1 MGAGK
6 RRRTGVDSFL
16 DVAAV
21 DDWNDEDDEGELEGE
36 EHFEVS
42 DDDDENGKFTI
53 PSSLHLFFNV
63 VYFPDSTSADTQVSP
78 EVHADQQAF
87 VDALCDDLTA
97 RYVRDPKPNEGPSTS
112 QQPTPSFLPPPS
124 KPPIIQS
131 HPSMSPQ
138 LSRPI
143 SDIPLVDRMDSWERI
158 HTLKRNG
165 EVANTSTLDRGF
177 IREEKKRYSR
187 AVSTRLREYV
197 GPLEWVTV
205 CSGTYRGDVGLAIP
219 LPRDDED
226 DEADREREEI
236 LQNRLKY
243 NPAKKRRH
251 ELAKDIEQMR
261 AEQRELVYE
270 MRHEKRGVDVFESE
284 DLCSKRDEFQ
294 VLLVPRHPLSKR
306 EELERQQAD
315 QDIIRPFASEADGS
329 SFHRNPP
336 RLFNA
341 KEHDTVE
348 TVKIGEC
355 ARYRYDNSTFIPEG
369 LLIANY
375 HRKDLLLA
383 TSIPLKLE
391 KPFRQSNHCIL
402 RTCPFP
408 HPSGWS
414 FDDGEDVVWTTP
426 SPPSASI
433 QTPHHGMNVT
443 FKHLQVQARANLPQT
458 AIVRTK
464 VDAEQA
470 LKSIVA
476 PVDYANETP
485 EERFSRER
493 KEEETRR
500 EQRRVQ
506 EVISKGEHAAQVRHL
521 LKPHKKDDWVI
532 IMTGKD
538 RGKHGRVLN
547 RYENMITVVIPE
559 YHIFA
564 SCHVNAAKRI
574 PSPAERDARLDVF
587 GTRREL
593 VPVPWIGTEVRVT
606 RGPQSGCIGRVEI
619 VERVEG
625 RLGRRLMVGLW
636 VDALKKLVL
645 ADHDHMLTTLAQR
658 LRDAQPLSEIQ
669 NRVYGISRSL
679 STGREPWL
687 GTRVRITK
695 GQLKGQIGVVRG
707 VNVTFET
714 NGLPRHHH
722 VLGKTVAHRK
732 GIQLRI
738 ELETHM
744 AVNTGL
750 ANVNYLHLRDT
761 KSGNLLNQAY
771 PVRFGSFYD
780 FRPDLKELPVIV
792 EELERSEGPS
802 TPQWSREETE
812 IMRSDTTLG
821 THWNPHSISPYPI
834 SAPCTPQ
841 WSGHEMEDMC
851 FGTTPESAWDP
862 NTSSPLPAGTSIL
875 SAPSTDSNPPNSA
888 RDPEPLDPS
897 EQAAADRLEEFCLQ
911 AFREADEEE
920 AAHATASAPQHWI
933 LQPKLVGLKVQA
945 CIENQDVYLDIV
957 ARGNGPTAQRKIDGT
972 NRSIENITTVQRARD
987 LIKPSTEKNLM
998 VVVGGDP
1005 EHIGKLVRRV
1015 SNFYLG
1021 SKSEENHWMILAVV
1035 EKGSTTAGEQLTSE
1049 RLELDPKTMLARVY
1063 ESKKNRATGT
1073 EYMKIARNAALASNR
1088 RMVPVRPLS

>member
-1 MGAGK
+1 MGTGK

-21 DDWNDEDDEGELEGE
+21 EDGNDEDEEELEGE

-42 DDDDENGKFTI
+42 DDDD
-53 PSSLHLFFNV
+53 
-63 VYFPDSTSADTQVSP
+63 DVSPEAP

-97 RYVRDPKPNEGPSTS
+97 RYVRDPKPNEGPSPS
-112 QQPTPSFLPPPS
+112 QQPGRTPIPLFLPSSSGPS
-124 KPPIIQS
+124 AIPS
-131 HPSMSPQ
+131 YPSMSPR

-143 SDIPLVDRMDSWERI
+143 SEIPLVNRMDPWERI
-158 HTLKRNG
+158 HTLNRNA
-165 EVANTSTLDRGF
+165 EVANTSTLDRGH

-226 DEADREREEI
+226 NEADREREEI
-236 LQNRLKY
+236 LQNKLKY

-251 ELAKDIEQMR
+251 EQEKDIEQMR

-270 MRHEKRGVDVFESE
+270 LRYEKRGMDVFESE

-306 EELERQQAD
+306 EKSERQQED

-329 SFHRNPP
+329 SVHRNPP

-341 KEHDTVE
+341 KEYDNAE
-348 TVKIGEC
+348 MVKVGEC
-355 ARYRYDNSTFIPEG
+355 DRYRYNNSMFIPEG

-383 TSIPLKLE
+383 TSIPPKLE
-391 KPFRQSNHCIL
+391 KAFRQSNHCIIQ
-402 RTCPFP
+402 TCPLP

-414 FDDGEDVVWTTP
+414 FDDGEDVVWTDTV
-426 SPPSASI
+426 PPSASN
-433 QTPHHGMNVT
+433 QTPHRGMNVT
-443 FKHLQVQARANLPQT
+443 FKHLQVQARRNYPQT
-458 AIVRTK
+458 AIVSTK

-485 EERFSRER
+485 EGRFLRER

-500 EQRRVQ
+500 EQRRIQ
-506 EVISKGEHAAQVRHL
+506 EVISKGEHAVQVRHL

-559 YHIFA
+559 YHILTI
-564 SCHVNAAKRI
+564 CHVNSAKRI
-574 PSPAERDARLDVF
+574 PSLAERDARLDVF

-606 RGPQSGCIGRVEI
+606 RGPQSGCIGRVEM

-625 RLGRRLMVGLW
+625 RSGRRLMVGLW

-658 LRDAQPLSEIQ
+658 LRDAQPLSEVQ

-679 STGREPWL
+679 LTGREPWL
-687 GTRVRITK
+687 GTRVCITK
-695 GQLKGQIGVVRG
+695 GQLKGQLGIVRS

-714 NGLPRHHH
+714 NNLQRDHH
-722 VLGKTVAHRK
+722 VLGKTLANRK
-732 GIQLRI
+732 GIQLRL

-750 ANVNYLHLRDT
+750 ANVDYLHVRDT
-761 KSGNLLNQAY
+761 KSGKLLNQAY
-771 PVRFGSFYD
+771 PVRSGSFYD
-780 FRPDLKELPVIV
+780 FRPDLKELPILV
-792 EELERSEGPS
+792 EELDRLGAPS
-802 TPQWSREETE
+802 TPQWSREEME
-812 IMRSDTTLG
+812 SMRSDTTLG
-821 THWNPHSISPYPI
+821 THWNPNSISPHPI
-834 SAPCTPQ
+834 SAPTTPQ
-841 WSGHEMEDMC
+841 WSGHEMEDMR
-851 FGTTPESAWDP
+851 FGTTAESVWDP
-862 NTSSPLPAGTSIL
+862 NASSPLPAVTTISSL
-875 SAPSTDSNPPNSA
+875 PSAQVTNPPNSA
-888 RDPEPLDPS
+888 TDNDPLDPS

-911 AFREADEEE
+911 AFREAEEE
-920 AAHATASAPQHWI
+920 ETAQATATTPQHWI
-933 LQPKLVGLKVQA
+933 LHPKLVGLRVQA
-945 CIENQDVYLDIV
+945 CVEDQDVYLDIV
-957 ARGNGPTAQRKIDGT
+957 ARDNGATAQRKVDGT
-972 NRSIENITTVQRARD
+972 NRSIHDITTVQRARD

-998 VVVGGDP
+998 VVVGGDS
-1005 EHIGKLVRRV
+1005 EHTGKLVRRV

-1021 SKSEENHWMILAVV
+1021 SKSEENHWIIVGV
-1035 EKGSTTAGEQLTSE
+1035 IERSSPTAEE
-1049 RLELDPKTMLARVY
+1049 RLTFERLDLDPKTMLARVF
-1063 ESKKNRATGT
+1063 EPRKRRTASDQ
-1073 EYMKIARNAALASNR
+1073 YMKEARQAMLARNR

>member
-6 RRRTGVDSFL
+6 RRRTGVESFL

-21 DDWNDEDDEGELEGE
+21 DDRNDEDEGGLEGE
-36 EHFEVS
+36 EHFKVS
-42 DDDDENGKFTI
+42 DDDNDDND
-53 PSSLHLFFNV
+53 SS
-63 VYFPDSTSADTQVSP
+63 SAHTQVSP

-97 RYVRDPKPNEGPSTS
+97 RYVRDPKPIEGPSTP
-112 QQPTPSFLPPPS
+112 QQTGRTPTPLFPPS
-124 KPPIIQS
+124 SSEPPTI
-131 HPSMSPQ
+131 PSYPSISSQ
-138 LSRPI
+138 FSRPI
-143 SDIPLVDRMDSWERI
+143 CDIPLVDRMDPWERI
-158 HTLKRNG
+158 HTLQRNA
-165 EVANTSTLDRGF
+165 EVANTSTLDRGY

-187 AVSTRLREYV
+187 AVSTRLRDYV

-226 DEADREREEI
+226 DKADREREEI
-236 LQNRLKY
+236 LLNKLKY
-243 NPAKKRRH
+243 NPTKKRRH
-251 ELAKDIEQMR
+251 EREKDIEQMR
-261 AEQRELVYE
+261 AEQRDLVYE
-270 MRHEKRGVDVFESE
+270 LRYEKRGEDVFEPE

-306 EELERQQAD
+306 EKSERQQED

-329 SFHRNPP
+329 SVHRIPP
-336 RLFNA
+336 HLFNA
-341 KEHDTVE
+341 KEYDTVE
-348 TVKIGEC
+348 MVKVGEC
-355 ARYRYDNSTFIPEG
+355 DCYQYHNSTFIPEG

-375 HRKDLLLA
+375 HRNDLLLA
-383 TSIPLKLE
+383 TSIPPKLE
-391 KPFRQSNHCIL
+391 KAFRQSKHSIL
-402 RTCPFP
+402 QTCPFP

-426 SPPSASI
+426 SPPSTSN
-433 QTPHHGMNVT
+433 QTPHRGMNVT
-443 FKHLQVQARANLPQT
+443 FRHLQVRARANHPQT
-458 AIVRTK
+458 AIVSTK

-470 LKSIVA
+470 LKLIVA

-485 EERFSRER
+485 EGRFLRER

-500 EQRRVQ
+500 EQRRIQ
-506 EVISKGEHAAQVRHL
+506 DEINKGEHAAEVRHL
-521 LKPHKKDDWVI
+521 LKPHKKDDWVV

-606 RGPQSGCIGRVEI
+606 RGPQSGCIGRVEL

-625 RLGRRLMVGLW
+625 RFGRRLMVGLW

-645 ADHDHMLTTLAQR
+645 ADHDHMLTTLRAQR
-658 LRDAQPLSEIQ
+658 LRDAQPLSEMQ

-679 STGREPWL
+679 LTGREPWL

-714 NGLPRHHH
+714 NSLPRDHHI
-722 VLGKTVAHRK
+722 LGKTVAHRK

-771 PVRFGSFYD
+771 PVQFGSFYD
-780 FRPDLKELPVIV
+780 FRPDLKELPVLV
-792 EELERSEGPS
+792 EELDRSEGPS

-812 IMRSDTTLG
+812 AMRSDTTLG
-821 THWNPHSISPYPI
+821 NHWNPHSISPYPI
-834 SAPCTPQ
+834 SAPATPQ
-841 WSGHEMEDMC
+841 WSGHDMDDIR
-851 FGTTPESAWDP
+851 FGTTMED
-862 NTSSPLPAGTSIL
+862 
-875 SAPSTDSNPPNSA
+875 
-888 RDPEPLDPS
+888 RDPLDPT
-897 EQAAADRLEEFCLQ
+897 EQFAADRLEEFCLQ
-911 AFREADEEE
+911 AFREAEEEE
-920 AAHATASAPQHWI
+920 AAQAAASAPPHWI
-933 LQPKLVGLKVQA
+933 LHPKLVGLRVQA
-945 CIENQDVYLDIV
+945 CVEDQDVYLDIV
-957 ARGNGPTAQRKIDGT
+957 ARGNGATARQKIDST
-972 NRSIENITTVQRARD
+972 SRSIHDITTVERARD

-1021 SKSEENHWMILAVV
+1021 SKSEENHWMVLAVIG
-1035 EKGSTTAGEQLTSE
+1035 KSGAAGGEYLTSE

-1063 ESKKNRATGT
+1063 ESKKNRATAT
-1073 EYMKIARNAALASNR
+1073 EYMKTCRNAALASNKR
-1088 RMVPVRPLS
+1088 IAPVRPLS